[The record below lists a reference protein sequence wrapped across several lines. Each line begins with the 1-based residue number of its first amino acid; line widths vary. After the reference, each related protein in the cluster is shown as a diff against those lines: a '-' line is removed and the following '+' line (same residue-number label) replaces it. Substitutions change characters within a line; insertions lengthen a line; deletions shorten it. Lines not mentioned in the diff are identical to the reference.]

1 MNRQVSDER
10 RRISVDNLQTLGKK
24 LLILQEISSVI
35 TATKDV
41 TTLAYL
47 MLDRAIEY
55 TNAEKGSLM
64 LKNELDE
71 LYILAA
77 RGFDT
82 SLVECYKV
90 KVGEDVA
97 GVVAENRSCVLVE
110 DIETDPRFE
119 RIRRNRYKTK
129 SFISCPIISGER
141 LYGVININ
149 DKKDATPFTE
159 DELNLLSVI
168 ADQAAITFENAFLI
182 GQLKA
187 KASDLEDINRKLIET
202 DIDKTEFITRISHE
216 LRSPLNS
223 IKGAIYYVLQ
233 TDRLRKDKATDFY
246 NIILKET
253 NALVSIVENLIDF
266 LRLEN
271 EALVI
276 RKSLINLP
284 EVLDELSR
292 SKVLKIMLMQKDIQL
307 DMDIRKP
314 LHDIIGDRIKVTQI
328 FMNIVEG
335 LSFHLQSGDNIRIA
349 VNEDDYVRV
358 TVTISRN
365 IAEEIISNL
374 SKSKYFFYKEWS
386 FNEIRLYLAKKAIES
401 HGWTFEAKN
410 SGDNFVVDIS
420 IPNSEKD
427 SLDTAVTLTMNMFA
441 DFISELLGLN
451 ICSIMLRNEMTADLI
466 IKGSKG
472 LSDEI
477 VRRTRINVGDQI
489 AGWVAASGK
498 PLLIE
503 DIERDLHLNRKNIS
517 HYSTKS
523 FLSLPL
529 KTEDRVIGVL
539 NLNNKKTAEVFT
551 MRDMYVALVMSDKI
565 AHFIEGLHAGKYKEA
580 DMHRTM
586 AALANLL
593 EAVKK
598 YHKKEKILSD
608 LVLQIMDKLG
618 ADEEEKKNAIYVS
631 MIYDLGLVNVDESIL
646 LKKELG
652 DSEMQSVRN
661 HPHSTVELLHAIEF
675 AEDVKKAILHHHERY
690 DGAGYPSGLKGDEI
704 PLISK
709 VIAVVDSYRAMISER
724 SYKRQYTHD
733 EALLAIRSDSG
744 TRYDPEVV
752 RALDAVFNEHLPQPI

>member
-1 MNRQVSDER
+1 VREQVEKTGFR
-10 RRISVDNLQTLGKK
+10 LRGRILVENLQTLEKK

-35 TATKDV
+35 TATKDI

-77 RGFDT
+77 RGFDIPFI
-82 SLVECYKV
+82 ENYKV
-90 KVGEDVA
+90 KVGDDVA
-97 GVVAENRSCVLVE
+97 GFVAKNRSYVLVE

-129 SFISCPIISGER
+129 SFISCSIISGER

-159 DELNLLSVI
+159 DELNLLNVI
-168 ADQAAITFENAFLI
+168 ADQAAIAFENAFLI
-182 GQLKA
+182 RQLRA

-223 IKGAIYYVLQ
+223 IKGAVYYLLQ
-233 TDRLRKDKATDFY
+233 AEKLKRDKATDFY
-246 NIILKET
+246 NIILNET
-253 NALVSIVENLIDF
+253 TGLVSIVENLIDF

-271 EALVI
+271 EALVME
-276 RKSLINLP
+276 KSLINLP
-284 EVLDELSR
+284 DLLNELSR
-292 SKVLKIMLMQKDIQL
+292 SKVLRIMLTQKDIQF
-307 DMDIRKP
+307 DMEIQRP
-314 LHDIIGDRIKVTQI
+314 LHDIIGDRSKVTQM
-328 FMNIVEG
+328 FMNLMEG
-335 LSFHLQSGDNIRIA
+335 LSFHLRGGDRMNIA
-349 VNEDDYVRV
+349 VKEDDYVHMTV
-358 TVTISRN
+358 TVSRN
-365 IAEEIISNL
+365 IAEEVISNL

-386 FNEIRLYLAKKAIES
+386 FDEIRLYLAKKAAEA
-401 HGWTFEAKN
+401 HGWIFETKN
-410 SGDNFVVDIS
+410 SDDNCIVNIS
-420 IPNSEKD
+420 IPKSEQD
-427 SLDTAVTLTMNMFA
+427 ALDTAVTLTMNMFA

-451 ICSIMLRNEMTADLI
+451 ICSIMLRDNMTADLV

-477 VRRTRINVGDQI
+477 VRRTRINVGEQI

-498 PLLIE
+498 PLLIG
-503 DIERDLHLNRKNIS
+503 DIEKDLHLDRKNIAQ
-517 HYSTKS
+517 YNTKS
-523 FLSLPL
+523 LLSLPL
-529 KTEDRVIGVL
+529 KTRDRVIGVL

-551 MRDMYVALVMSDKI
+551 KRDLYIALIMSDRI
-565 AHFIEGLHAGKYKEA
+565 AHFIEGLRENKYEEA
-580 DMHRTM
+580 EIHQTISSL
-586 AALANLL
+586 AALLD
-593 EAVKK
+593 AVKK

-608 LVLQIMDKLG
+608 LVLQIMDRMG
-618 ADEEEKKNAIYVS
+618 TDAEEKKKAIYVS
-631 MIYDLGLVNVDESIL
+631 MIYDLGLMNLDESIL
-646 LKKELG
+646 LKGTLG
-652 DSEMQSVRN
+652 DTEMQSIRN
-661 HPHSTVELLHAIEF
+661 HPHLTVELLNSVEF

-690 DGAGYPSGLKGDEI
+690 DGAGYPSGLKGDDI
-704 PLISK
+704 PLISR

-724 SYKRQYTHD
+724 SYNKQYTHD
-733 EALLAIRSDSG
+733 EALLNIKSDSG

-752 RALDAVFNEHLPQPI
+752 SALDAIFQENL